1 MDLKLRFDEFAHWLK
16 NHIASPDLEND
27 DWYRREYP
35 NFANLSDE
43 EIEGIALKFISRV
56 DYSEHDLHTVRE
68 HLTKLRD
75 VARQRAGTPKQ

>member
-1 MDLKLRFDEFAHWLK
+1 MELTLRLEELSQWLK
-16 NHIASPDLEND
+16 KHIESPDLEND

-75 VARQRAGTPKQ
+75 DARRRAGK

>member
-1 MDLKLRFDEFAHWLK
+1 MALTLHLEEFAHWLK
-16 NHIASPDLEND
+16 KHIESPDLEND

-43 EIEGIALKFISRV
+43 EIEGIAMKFISRV

-68 HLTKLRD
+68 HLTKLRND
-75 VARQRAGTPKQ
+75 ARQRVGK